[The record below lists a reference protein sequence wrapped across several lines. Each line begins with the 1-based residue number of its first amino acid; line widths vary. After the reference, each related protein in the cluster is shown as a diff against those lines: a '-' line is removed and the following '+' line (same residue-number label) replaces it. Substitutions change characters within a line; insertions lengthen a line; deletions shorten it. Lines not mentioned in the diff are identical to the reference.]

1 MECGDL
7 SPLLVGGGWTPDRRI
22 KPQTGGCDL
31 SQRPRRRLAGALQRR
46 RKKTLSTNERDLIV
60 GGQAVIEGV
69 MMRTPN
75 AYAVAVRKADGTIVN
90 ISARLPKWS
99 DKYPLLKLP
108 VLRGSAVL
116 VQSMGLGIKALNY
129 SANEAFGDAQEA
141 ETKEVRV
148 ALTPAVIEGE
158 GDFAGLTGAIPGL
171 FPVPTQKR
179 AKDEMKKGGTAAAAG
194 SIIFAMIFNLL
205 LFVAAP
211 LLLTNALFI
220 GAGWA
225 PSPAATETTA
235 GSRQTPGAAANVSD
249 GSSTNA
255 GSETVNDAWYSR
267 GRRTVKTYLHPVRPS
282 VAFNLIDGGIRMS
295 FFLIMIFSF
304 SLLKDIRRVFEYHG
318 AEHKTV
324 FTWEKGLALTVAN
337 ARPQPRQHPRC
348 GTSFLM
354 VVMLVSI
361 ALFSVIKFD
370 SLVYNFL
377 VRVAL
382 VPLVAGLSYE
392 IIRLS
397 AKKESGWFFK
407 LITKPGVWLQNI
419 TTQEPDD
426 GQLEVAIEALKES
439 LKLEPQTGEA
449 ALAPL
454 S

>member
-1 MECGDL
+1 M
-7 SPLLVGGGWTPDRRI
+7 
-22 KPQTGGCDL
+22 
-31 SQRPRRRLAGALQRR
+31 
-46 RKKTLSTNERDLIV
+46 STNERDLIV

-75 AYAVAVRKADGTIVN
+75 AYAIAVRKADGSIVN
-90 ISARLPKWS
+90 TSARLPKLS
-99 DKYPLLKLP
+99 DKYPILKLP
-108 VLRGSAVL
+108 VLRGGAVL
-116 VQSMGLGIKALNY
+116 VQSMGLGIKALNF
-129 SANEAFGDAQEA
+129 SANEAFADAQEV
-141 ETKEVRV
+141 ETEEVRV
-148 ALTPAVIEGE
+148 ALTPAAIEGE

-179 AKDEMKKGGTAAAAG
+179 ARDEMKKGGTTAAAG
-194 SIIFAMIFNLL
+194 SIIFALVFNVL

-220 GAGWA
+220 AAGWA
-225 PSPAATETTA
+225 PSRTA
-235 GSRQTPGAAANVSD
+235 SANQQTASLD
-249 GSSTNA
+249 GSN
-255 GSETVNDAWYSR
+255 GSSANDITSGENDAWYRRGSR
-267 GRRTVKTYLHPVRPS
+267 AIRTYLHPVRPS
-282 VAFNLIDGGIRMS
+282 VAFNLTDGVIRMT

-324 FTWEKGLALTVAN
+324 FTWEAGLPLTVAN
-337 ARPQPRQHPRC
+337 ARPQKRQHPRC

-407 LITKPGVWLQNI
+407 LITRPGVWLQNI

-426 GQLEVAIEALKES
+426 QQLEVAIEALKES
-439 LKLEPQTGEA
+439 LKLEPQPAEA
-449 ALAPL
+449 ALVPL

>member
-1 MECGDL
+1 
-7 SPLLVGGGWTPDRRI
+7 V
-22 KPQTGGCDL
+22 
-31 SQRPRRRLAGALQRR
+31 
-46 RKKTLSTNERDLIV
+46 STNERDLIV

-75 AYAVAVRKADGTIVN
+75 AYAIAVRKADGTIVN
-90 ISARLPKWS
+90 TAARLPKWS

-108 VLRGSAVL
+108 VLRGGAVL
-116 VQSMGLGIKALNY
+116 LQSMGLGIKALNY
-129 SANEAFGDAQEA
+129 SANEAFADAQA
-141 ETKEVRV
+141 EETEEVKI

-158 GDFAGLTGAIPGL
+158 GDFAGLTGAVPGL

-179 AKDEMKKGGTAAAAG
+179 SRDEMKQGGTTAAAG
-194 SIIFAMIFNLL
+194 SIIFALFFNVLIFI
-205 LFVAAP
+205 AAP

-220 GAGWA
+220 AAGWA
-225 PSPAATETTA
+225 PSPAPAPVSTV
-235 GSRQTPGAAANVSD
+235 RQTSAEQSATAAPAAPPQS
-249 GSSTNA
+249 
-255 GSETVNDAWYSR
+255 DAWYARSWR
-267 GRRTVKTYLHPVRPS
+267 SVRTYLSPVRPS
-282 VAFNLIDGGIRMS
+282 VGFNLIDGLIRMS

-324 FTWEKGLALTVAN
+324 FTWEAGLPLTVEN

-354 VVMLVSI
+354 IVMLVSI
-361 ALFSVIKFD
+361 LLFSVIKFD

-377 VRVAL
+377 VRIAL
-382 VPLVAGLSYE
+382 IPFVAGFSYE

-397 AKKESGWFFK
+397 ARKESGAFFK
-407 LITKPGVWLQNI
+407 LVTRPGVWLQNI

-426 GQLEVAIEALKES
+426 SQLEVALEALKES
-439 LKLEPQTGEA
+439 LKLEPQGEGA

>member
-1 MECGDL
+1 
-7 SPLLVGGGWTPDRRI
+7 
-22 KPQTGGCDL
+22 
-31 SQRPRRRLAGALQRR
+31 
-46 RKKTLSTNERDLIV
+46 LIV

-75 AYAVAVRKADGTIVN
+75 AYAVAVRKADGSIVN
-90 ISARLPKWS
+90 IAARLPKWS

-129 SANEAFGDAQEA
+129 SANEAFGDAQDADE
-141 ETKEVRV
+141 KEVRV

-158 GDFAGLTGAIPGL
+158 GDFAGLTGAVPGL
-171 FPVPTQKR
+171 FPVPTEKR

-194 SIIFAMIFNLL
+194 SIVFAMIFNIL

-225 PSPAATETTA
+225 PSPSATVATAPNVNSAAVAETTNTA
-235 GSRQTPGAAANVSD
+235 NPEGTPD
-249 GSSTNA
+249 GSA
-255 GSETVNDAWYSR
+255 AWYSR
-267 GRRTVKTYLHPVRPS
+267 GWQTVKTYLHPVRPS
-282 VAFNLIDGGIRMS
+282 VAFNLIDGLIRMS

-324 FTWEKGLALTVAN
+324 FTWEAGLPLTVEN

-377 VRVAL
+377 VRLAL

-407 LITKPGVWLQNI
+407 LITRPGVWLQNI